1 MKKKVL
7 AGLMALILGSMIVIP
22 VSAEEYEAESV
33 VEIYDDAIIDYTSEI
48 ELADELDAFDP
59 NTDYLTIN
67 EDEELVG
74 SYSESEMNV
83 YDAGIVFQTDKTV
96 AYQITVNKVPAE
108 GKLLGSSV
116 KIDIPADTTRF
127 HRISIQNSENTPV
140 VGVRIY
146 DGAGKLL
153 AQPAVSGTN
162 AYFLFVG
169 KSKTAVSYTFQILT
183 KTTGKYKLT
192 LASIL
197 DPERDT
203 AAEATELEQDKEYS
217 GYLCSGSDVDVF
229 KLLPKATS
237 NYNITVTNKNE
248 STPVAVKVVDAKG
261 TEVKAPYAFKAGET
275 YYLYLSYGTKIAGD
289 IGYTVKF
296 TKGEGGEDPNPNPTE
311 DFPFTDITPNEKDW
325 KYIAAKYAYTHNLMS
340 GTSTNTFDPDKTTTR
355 EMMVQIVYSMDKDKT
370 GSVETNPFND
380 VAEKGWYYK
389 SILWAYGN
397 GITNGMGNGNFGV
410 GTNVTREQVAVFLMQ
425 YSKFKGVY
433 TEVTADLT
441 QFTDNDK
448 ISSWAQTAMGWAN
461 ANGLVNG
468 KGNGIIDPTGNAT
481 RAEIATMVMRYCEK
495 FIAN

>member
-7 AGLMALILGSMIVIP
+7 AGFMALILGSMIVMP

-83 YDAGIVFQTDKTV
+83 YDANIVFQTDKSI
-96 AYQITVNKVPAE
+96 AYQITVSKVPAE
-108 GKLLGSSV
+108 GKLLGSNV

-146 DGAGKLL
+146 DSTGKLL
-153 AQPAVSGTN
+153 AQPAISGSN
-162 AYFLFVG
+162 AYYLFVG

-229 KLLPKATS
+229 KLLPKETS
-237 NYNITVTNKNE
+237 NYNIAVTNKNE
-248 STPVAVKVVDAKG
+248 STPVVVKVVDSKG
-261 TEVKAPYAFKAGET
+261 TEVKTPYAFKAGET

-296 TKGEGGEDPNPNPTE
+296 TKGEGGTDPKPSD
-311 DFPFTDITPNEKDW
+311 DFPFTDVPVKETDW
-325 KYIAAKYAYTHNLMS
+325 KYKAAKYAYDHKLMS
-340 GTSTNTFDPDKTTTR
+340 GTTTTTFSPNEPTTR
-355 EMMVQIVYSMDKDKT
+355 DMMVQIVYSMDKDKA
-370 GSVETNPFND
+370 GSAETNPFTD
-380 VAEKGWYYK
+380 VVEGKWYYK
-389 SILWAYGN
+389 AILWAYGN
-397 GITNGMGNGNFGV
+397 KITSGMGDGKFGV
-410 GTNVTREQVAVFLMQ
+410 GANVTREQVAVFLMQ

-433 TEVTADLT
+433 TEAEADLT
-441 QFTDNDK
+441 QFTDADN
-448 ISSWAQTAMGWAN
+448 ISSWAKTAIGWAN
-461 ANGLVNG
+461 ANGIVNG
-468 KGNGIIDPTGNAT
+468 KGEGKLDPAGNAT
-481 RAEIATMVMRYCEK
+481 RAEIATMVMKYCEK
-495 FIAN
+495 FITE